1 MNSPVKHSTPMSVAD
16 IRRVFLEFF
25 AQRGHTVVESSPLV
39 PGNDPTLMFTNSGM
53 VQFKDVFLGTD
64 QRSYRRATSVQ
75 ACLRAGGK
83 HNDLENVGYTAR
95 HHTFFEM
102 LGNWSFGDYFKR
114 ESLLWAWEL
123 LTEVYGLPAD
133 RLLATVYQEDDEAY
147 DIWTKV
153 IGLPPERVIRI
164 GDNKGGRYKS
174 DNFWMMAD
182 TGPCGPCSEIFYDHG
197 PHIPGGPPGSP
208 DEDGDRFIEIWNNV
222 FMQFEMAE
230 DGSVT
235 PLPAPCVDTGMG
247 LERLAAIL
255 QGVHSNYEIDL
266 FDQLIRAAARETGC
280 QDLANPSL
288 KVIADHI
295 RATSFLV
302 VDGVIPSNEGRG
314 YVQRRIVRRAIRH
327 GYKLGQKKPFFHK
340 LVADL
345 VALMGEA
352 YPRLKAQEQRVA
364 DILKTE
370 EERFYETLANGME
383 ILDAALGQGAKVL
396 DGQVAFKLH
405 DTYGFPLDLTQD
417 VCRERDVEVDA
428 AGFDAAMAQQK
439 SQARAA
445 GKFKM
450 DKALDYDGAANTFVG
465 YSELAH
471 SATVLALYADGV
483 SVQELQPGQ
492 QGVVVLDSTPF
503 YSESGGQVGDAGV
516 LIGDTATFD
525 VQDTQ
530 KLKSDVFAHHGVIA
544 SGTLRVAD
552 SVQAE
557 VDVARRAA
565 TTRNHSAT
573 HLMHKALREVLGE
586 HVQQKGSLVD
596 AEKTR
601 FDFTHNAPMSDEE
614 IREVERR
621 VNAEVIANLATQ
633 ARVMDI
639 ESAKASGATMLFGEK
654 YGDTVRVLDIGSS
667 RELCGGTHV
676 ARSGDIGFFTVTA
689 EGGVAAG
696 VRRIEA
702 TTGATALAYVQG
714 MEATLGGVA
723 GSLRVSP
730 EEVPARVGAML
741 EQVRDLER
749 ELNSLKARL
758 ASAQGDEILGQAV
771 DAGGVKVLAAQLEGA
786 DAKALRETMDRL
798 KDKLKSAVIVLGSV
812 QNGKVQLAAGV
823 TADQIAKVKA
833 GELVNMVA
841 LQVGG
846 KGGGKPD
853 MAMAGGTQ
861 PDALPAA
868 MASVL
873 PWVQE
878 RL

>member
-1 MNSPVKHSTPMSVAD
+1 
-16 IRRVFLEFF
+16 
-25 AQRGHTVVESSPLV
+25 
-39 PGNDPTLMFTNSGM
+39 
-53 VQFKDVFLGTD
+53 
-64 QRSYRRATSVQ
+64 
-75 ACLRAGGK
+75 
-83 HNDLENVGYTAR
+83 
-95 HHTFFEM
+95 
-102 LGNWSFGDYFKR
+102 
-114 ESLLWAWEL
+114 
-123 LTEVYGLPAD
+123 
-133 RLLATVYQEDDEAY
+133 
-147 DIWTKV
+147 
-153 IGLPPERVIRI
+153 
-164 GDNKGGRYKS
+164 
-174 DNFWMMAD
+174 
-182 TGPCGPCSEIFYDHG
+182 
-197 PHIPGGPPGSP
+197 
-208 DEDGDRFIEIWNNV
+208 
-222 FMQFEMAE
+222 
-230 DGSVT
+230 
-235 PLPAPCVDTGMG
+235 
-247 LERLAAIL
+247 
-255 QGVHSNYEIDL
+255 
-266 FDQLIRAAARETGC
+266 
-280 QDLANPSL
+280 
-288 KVIADHI
+288 
-295 RATSFLV
+295 
-302 VDGVIPSNEGRG
+302 
-314 YVQRRIVRRAIRH
+314 
-327 GYKLGQKKPFFHK
+327 
-340 LVADL
+340 
-345 VALMGEA
+345 
-352 YPRLKAQEQRVA
+352 
-364 DILKTE
+364 
-370 EERFYETLANGME
+370 
-383 ILDAALGQGAKVL
+383 
-396 DGQVAFKLH
+396 
-405 DTYGFPLDLTQD
+405 
-417 VCRERDVEVDA
+417 
-428 AGFDAAMAQQK
+428 
-439 SQARAA
+439 
-445 GKFKM
+445 
-450 DKALDYDGAANTFVG
+450 
-465 YSELAH
+465 
-471 SATVLALYADGV
+471 LYADGV

-516 LIGDTATFD
+516 LIGDAATFD

-621 VNAEVIANLATQ
+621 VNAEVIANLPTQ